1 MATTTCCICSSK
13 SAAARRARA
22 CEAVR
27 KTFQITPQ
35 VTLLPRGTIAKDFEA
50 AVKAPRF
57 VDKTRLSN
65 EDAAGVLLLIAPSAR
80 TAQETYPSKSVR
92 LIAAAAPGGNP
103 DVLARMLAAKLAD
116 AFGRPFVVENM
127 PGAGGVVAA
136 EQVARAAPDG
146 HTLML
151 GDSGAL
157 AINVALNPKLTYQ
170 PAEGFHADHRARR
183 GADGAGGASR
193 RFPQAHLSD
202 YRARKPKPKQ
212 LAYGSAGNGSVHH
225 LTMAVFLARRA
236 RHAAR
241 PLQGRHRAGR
251 RRCSRGEVQSGW
263 SGIPNVAAHIRAG
276 KLRVLC
282 ISTAQ
287 RSASLPDV
295 PTAIELGI
303 AGFDIA
309 TTIGLQAP
317 AGLPRDI
324 VARLQA
330 AVAKALRE
338 RDLAERMANL
348 GMELREN
355 GTEHYARFVREDLE
369 RYAAAVKA
377 AGVKQD

>member
-1 MATTTCCICSSK
+1 M
-13 SAAARRARA
+13 RA
-22 CEAVR
+22 
-27 KTFQITPQ
+27 FF
-35 VTLLPRGTIAKDFEA
+35 LL
-50 AVKAPRF
+50 V
-57 VDKTRLSN
+57 
-65 EDAAGVLLLIAPSAR
+65 VLLCGV
-80 TAQETYPSKSVR
+80 AQAQDYPSKSVR

-103 DVLARMLAAKLAD
+103 DILARMLAAKLSD
-116 AFGRPFVVENM
+116 AFGRPFVVENI

-151 GDSGAL
+151 GDSGAM
-157 AINVALNPKLTYQ
+157 AINVALNPKLSYQ
-170 PAEGFHADHRARR
+170 PLKDFTLITALAAVPTVLVVHPSLSATSLNDFIREAK
-183 GADGAGGASR
+183 SR
-193 RFPQAHLSD
+193 
-202 YRARKPKPKQ
+202 Q

-225 LTMAVFLARRA
+225 LTMAVFLARNGLEMLHVPYKGGTA
-236 RHAAR
+236 LVGAVLA
-241 PLQGRHRAGR
+241 
-251 RRCSRGEVQSGW
+251 GEVQSGW

-282 ISTAQ
+282 ISTAR
-287 RSASLPDV
+287 RSASLPEV

-317 AGLPRDI
+317 AGLSRDI

-338 RDLAERMANL
+338 KDVAERMANL
-348 GMELREN
+348 GMELAEN
-355 GTEHYARFVREDLE
+355 GTEHYTRFAREDLE

-377 AGVKQD
+377 AGVKQE

>member
-1 MATTTCCICSSK
+1 MKKFFALVLFI
-13 SAAARRARA
+13 
-22 CEAVR
+22 
-27 KTFQITPQ
+27 F
-35 VTLLPRGTIAKDFEA
+35 LPVAHG
-50 AVKAPRF
+50 
-57 VDKTRLSN
+57 
-65 EDAAGVLLLIAPSAR
+65 
-80 TAQETYPSKSVR
+80 QETYPSKPVR

-116 AFGRPFVVENM
+116 AFGRPFVVENL

-151 GDSGAL
+151 GDSGAM
-157 AINVALNPKLTYQ
+157 AINVALNPKLTYNPLKDFTLITALAAVPTVLVVN
-170 PAEGFHADHRARR
+170 PAAN
-183 GADGAGGASR
+183 ASS
-193 RFPQAHLSD
+193 LSEFVSV
-202 YRARKPKPKQ
+202 AKAKQ

-225 LTMAVFLARRA
+225 LTMAVFLSRTGLDMLHVPYKGGTALV
-236 RHAAR
+236 AAV
-241 PLQGRHRAGR
+241 LA
-251 RRCSRGEVQSGW
+251 GEVQSGW
-263 SGIPNVAAHIRAG
+263 SGIPNVASHIRSG

-295 PTAIELGI
+295 PTAIELGY

-317 AGLPRDI
+317 AGLSRDI
-324 VARLQA
+324 AGRLQS

-355 GTEHYARFVREDLE
+355 GTEHYARFVREDIE
-369 RYAAAVKA
+369 RYSAAVKA
-377 AGVKQD
+377 AGIKGE

>member
-1 MATTTCCICSSK
+1 MKMLWALCCAIF
-13 SAAARRARA
+13 AAAAY
-22 CEAVR
+22 
-27 KTFQITPQ
+27 
-35 VTLLPRGTIAKDFEA
+35 G
-50 AVKAPRF
+50 
-57 VDKTRLSN
+57 
-65 EDAAGVLLLIAPSAR
+65 
-80 TAQETYPSKSVR
+80 QETYPSKTVR

-116 AFGRPFVVENM
+116 AFGRPFVVENL

-136 EQVARAAPDG
+136 EQVARAQADG

-157 AINVALNPKLTYQ
+157 AINVALNPKLTYHPLKDFTLITALAAVPTVLVVNPGVSANSLQ
-170 PAEGFHADHRARR
+170 EYVNLAK
-183 GADGAGGASR
+183 SR
-193 RFPQAHLSD
+193 
-202 YRARKPKPKQ
+202 Q

-225 LTMAVFLARRA
+225 LTMAVFLARA
-236 RHAAR
+236 GVEMLHVPYKGGSALVAAV
-241 PLQGRHRAGR
+241 LA
-251 RRCSRGEVQSGW
+251 GEVQSGW
-263 SGIPNVAAHIRAG
+263 SGIPNVAPHIHAG

-282 ISTAQ
+282 ISTAR

-295 PTAIELGI
+295 PTAIELGYP
-303 AGFDIA
+303 GFDIA

-317 AGLPRDI
+317 AGLSRDI
-324 VARLQA
+324 AARLQS

-348 GMELREN
+348 GMEMAEN